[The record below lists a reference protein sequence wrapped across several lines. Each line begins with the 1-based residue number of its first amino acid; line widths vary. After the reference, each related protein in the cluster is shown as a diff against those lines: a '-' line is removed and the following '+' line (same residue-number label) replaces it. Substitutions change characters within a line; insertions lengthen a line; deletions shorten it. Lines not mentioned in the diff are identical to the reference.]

1 MVELQKDLRTNR
13 DDSQFENVYDVAEF
27 LIDLYFKDYRKVLSY
42 KKLEILLFE
51 VWCYKIERGF
61 GELFKQ
67 CWKVSYDRVMPLELE
82 TEDELRRRLS
92 MYDASEY
99 EVSISR
105 DNQNMLQSICLGD
118 GGLFCLKSK
127 AAKVDSVE
135 KLDLLGFS
143 NFNVITSAMYEE
155 AFECQK
161 KKIEEAGKK
170 VEEEINK
177 KEPLWGKIAEFFFEY
192 DMEEVIRTIMIFVFV
207 IIVSYLVAVSVM
219 LLIPN

>member
-1 MVELQKDLRTNR
+1 
-13 DDSQFENVYDVAEF
+13 
-27 LIDLYFKDYRKVLSY
+27 
-42 KKLEILLFE
+42 
-51 VWCYKIERGF
+51 
-61 GELFKQ
+61 
-67 CWKVSYDRVMPLELE
+67 
-82 TEDELRRRLS
+82 

-105 DNQNMLQSICLGD
+105 DDQNMLQSICLGD
-118 GGLFCLKSK
+118 DGLFCLKSK

-170 VEEEINK
+170 AEEEINK
-177 KEPLWGKIAEFFFEY
+177 KEPLWDKIVEFFFEY
-192 DMEEVIRTIMIFVFV
+192 DMEEVIRTIMIFVSFIFV
-207 IIVSYLVAVSVM
+207 MYSVSILVM
-219 LLIPN
+219 LWIQN

>member
-13 DDSQFENVYDVAEF
+13 DDSQFESVYDVAEF
-27 LIDLYFKDYRKVLSY
+27 LIDLYFKDYKKVLSY

-105 DNQNMLQSICLGD
+105 DNQNMLQSIC
-118 GGLFCLKSK
+118 F
-127 AAKVDSVE
+127 
-135 KLDLLGFS
+135 
-143 NFNVITSAMYEE
+143 
-155 AFECQK
+155 
-161 KKIEEAGKK
+161 
-170 VEEEINK
+170 
-177 KEPLWGKIAEFFFEY
+177 
-192 DMEEVIRTIMIFVFV
+192 R
-207 IIVSYLVAVSVM
+207 
-219 LLIPN
+219 